1 MLNVECRMMNI
12 FRQIVLFVGILL
24 MGCALQAQNVEFIAD
39 WHPGDVFKYNVSKI
53 VQKDNAIDTLNY
65 TMLMTVVDSTEE
77 KYHIKMVYDG
87 LYNNPILDT
96 LLDGKL
102 SFKDYEILQTVYY
115 STNNVGEVIEIENA
129 DTLIKSIFKYT
140 DALMSATG
148 DDAADKVMSTL
159 KSLYNKEYLLSSVY
173 KEISLIHSVLGYSYP
188 LNKPIKAKVKVENT
202 LTGGFF
208 DAKTFVAIE
217 EFDPERQFCR
227 IRVNTEY
234 DSKQLGKAVVD
245 LLKSFGMDKKEL
257 KQSRFRLSKVDEEVY
272 EYLAYPGIL
281 LHADFSRGTML
292 TSSTEAPSGKIER
305 YIITLNQP

>member
-1 MLNVECRMMNI
+1 M
-12 FRQIVLFVGILL
+12 
-24 MGCALQAQNVEFIAD
+24 
-39 WHPGDVFKYNVSKI
+39 
-53 VQKDNAIDTLNY
+53 
-65 TMLMTVVDSTEE
+65 
-77 KYHIKMVYDG
+77 
-87 LYNNPILDT
+87 
-96 LLDGKL
+96 
-102 SFKDYEILQTVYY
+102 
-115 STNNVGEVIEIENA
+115 
-129 DTLIKSIFKYT
+129 
-140 DALMSATG
+140 
-148 DDAADKVMSTL
+148 
-159 KSLYNKEYLLSSVY
+159 
-173 KEISLIHSVLGYSYP
+173 LGYSYP

>member
-1 MLNVECRMMNI
+1 MMNI

-65 TMLMTVVDSTEE
+65 TMVMTVVDSTEE

-140 DALMSATG
+140 DALMSAIG
-148 DDAADKVMSTL
+148 DDAADEMMNTL
-159 KSLYNKEYLLSSVY
+159 KSLYTKEYLLSGIY
-173 KEISLIHSVLGYSYP
+173 KEISFIHNALGYSYP
-188 LNKPIKAKVKVENT
+188 LNKPIKGKIKVDNT
-202 LTGGFF
+202 LSGGYF
-208 DAKTFVAIE
+208 DAKTFIAIE
-217 EFDPERQFCR
+217 EFDPESQFCR
-227 IRVNTEY
+227 IKQNTEY

-257 KQSRFRLSKVDEEVY
+257 KSSRFRLNMVDEGVY

-281 LHADFSRGTML
+281 LRADSSRGTML
-292 TSSTEAPSGKIER
+292 TSSTEASSGKIER
-305 YIITLNQP
+305 YIITLDQP

>member
-1 MLNVECRMMNI
+1 MNI

-65 TMLMTVVDSTEE
+65 TMVMTVVDSTEE

-140 DALMSATG
+140 DALMSAIG
-148 DDAADKVMSTL
+148 DDASDKVTSTL
-159 KSLYNKEYLLSSVY
+159 KSLYNKDYLLSSVY

>member
-1 MLNVECRMMNI
+1 MNI

>member
-1 MLNVECRMMNI
+1 MNI
-12 FRQIVLFVGILL
+12 FRQIVLFVGILI

-65 TMLMTVVDSTEE
+65 TMVMTVVDSTEE

-129 DTLIKSIFKYT
+129 DTLITSIFKYT
-140 DALMSATG
+140 DALMSAIG
-148 DDAADKVMSTL
+148 DDAADKVTSTL
-159 KSLYNKEYLLSSVY
+159 KSLYNKDYLLSSVY

-257 KQSRFRLSKVDEEVY
+257 KQSRFRLSKVDEEMY

-281 LHADFSRGTML
+281 LHADFSQGTML
-292 TSSTEAPSGKIER
+292 ISSTEAPSGKIER
-305 YIITLNQP
+305 YIITLDQP

>member
-1 MLNVECRMMNI
+1 MMNI

>member
-1 MLNVECRMMNI
+1 
-12 FRQIVLFVGILL
+12 

-65 TMLMTVVDSTEE
+65 TMVMTVVDSTEE

-140 DALMSATG
+140 DALMSAIG
-148 DDAADKVMSTL
+148 DDAADEMMNTL
-159 KSLYNKEYLLSSVY
+159 KSLYTKEYLLSGVY
-173 KEISLIHSVLGYSYP
+173 KEISLIHNALGYSYP
-188 LNKPIKAKVKVENT
+188 INKPVKGKVKVENT
-202 LTGGFF
+202 LSGGYF
-208 DAKTFVAIE
+208 DAKTFFTIE
-217 EFDPERQFCR
+217 EFNPENQYCR
-227 IRVNTEY
+227 FRMTTEY
-234 DSKQLGKAVVD
+234 NEKQLGKAVTD
-245 LLKSFGMDKKEL
+245 LLVSMGMSKSEIKEM
-257 KQSRFRLSKVDEEVY
+257 KGCRLTMVDEESY

-281 LHADFSRGTML
+281 LHADSSRGTMFH
-292 TSSTEAPSGKIER
+292 SFAESSGKIER
-305 YIITLNQP
+305 YIITLVEPEMER